1 MKHWSTKKEPPRWSV
16 QDAKARFSELL
27 EVSVKDGPQ
36 VITKRGVET
45 AVLVPIEEWRR
56 LSPTPRRTLK
66 ELLLAEEPRFD
77 FELPERGKGRWREPP
92 SFD

>member
-1 MKHWSTKKEPPRWSV
+1 MKHWAAKGAKHWSV

-27 EVSVKDGPQ
+27 DASVKDGPQ
-36 VITKRGVET
+36 IITKRGTET
-45 AVLVPIEEWRR
+45 AVLVPIEEWKQLR
-56 LSPTPRRTLK
+56 PRRTLK

-77 FELPERGKGRWREPP
+77 FELPQRGKGRWREPP